1 MKKATFIIAL
11 LSMLLS
17 SCERDDICAEGTATT
32 PLLVIEFF
40 DSDNPSE
47 EKIPTDLFLVEE
59 GSDVGLSFNAATISI
74 PLRTDA
80 DQTRYNFVLNFGSE
94 DEDAPQNADLLV
106 FNYLR
111 EEDFVSKACG
121 FRVTYQ
127 AIQDEFFPLPDNAWI
142 ENVTILNSTV
152 EDDTEAHIRIFH

>member
-1 MKKATFIIAL
+1 MKRIAFII
-11 LSMLLS
+11 SVCSILLS
-17 SCERDDICAEGTATT
+17 SCERDDICAEGTPTT

-47 EKIPTDLFLVEE
+47 EKVPEDLFIVEE
-59 GSDVGLSFNAATISI
+59 GSNIGLAFTTASISI
-74 PLRTDA
+74 PLRTEV

-94 DEDAPQNADLLV
+94 DEDAPENVDLLI

-111 EEDFVSKACG
+111 AEDFVSKACG
-121 FRVTYQ
+121 FRVTFQ
-127 AIQDEFFPLPDNAWI
+127 AIQDEFLPLEDNAWI
-142 ENVTILNSTV
+142 DNVTILNSIV

>member
-1 MKKATFIIAL
+1 MKKAAIIITIA
-11 LSMLLS
+11 SMFFS
-17 SCERDDICAEGTATT
+17 SCERDDICAEGTPIT

-47 EKIPTDLFLVEE
+47 EKVPTDLFLVEE
-59 GSDVGLSFNAATISI
+59 GSEVGLSFNTATIAI
-74 PLRTDA
+74 PLRTDI

-94 DEDAPQNADLLV
+94 DQEAPQNADLLV
-106 FNYLR
+106 FDYLR

-127 AIQDEFFPLPDNAWI
+127 AIQDQFFPLQDNAWI

>member
-1 MKKATFIIAL
+1 MRNITFFITVISIILA
-11 LSMLLS
+11 
-17 SCERDDICAEGTATT
+17 SCERDDICAEGTPTT

-47 EKIPTDLFLVEE
+47 QKIPTNLFLVEE
-59 GSDVGLSFNAATISI
+59 GANVGLSFNSATISV
-74 PLRTDA
+74 PLRTDV
-80 DQTRYNFVLNFGSE
+80 DQTRFNFIFNFGSE
-94 DEDAPQNADLLV
+94 DDEAPQNEDLLV

-111 EEDFVSKACG
+111 QEEFVSKACG
-121 FRVTYQ
+121 FRVIYQ
-127 AIQDEFFPLPDNAWI
+127 DLQDQFFQLQDDAWI